1 MCWRRGGRSRGQ
13 RALGTGVSERQGAGR
28 ATEDKSEK
36 RRMGQELKAMQD
48 RKKAFLKNIYL
59 FFWGDWN
66 MFCRLRVEESSKE
79 RGLS

>member
-1 MCWRRGGRSRGQ
+1 M
-13 RALGTGVSERQGAGR
+13 GR
-28 ATEDKSEK
+28 ASEDKSEK

-59 FFWGDWN
+59 FILGDWN

-79 RGLS
+79 RGLF